1 MSIVQIVI
9 QFVAHREKYQLG
21 VGFLQCFKK
30 LPKIMQ
36 MRCVSSAKEYPKIII
51 LRHHVN
57 DFLQI
62 NNNFRLIAIFAV
74 EIM

>member
-1 MSIVQIVI
+1 
-9 QFVAHREKYQLG
+9 
-21 VGFLQCFKK
+21 
-30 LPKIMQ
+30 MQ

-62 NNNFRLIAIFAV
+62 NNNFRLNAIFAV